1 MSHQPKTTI
10 HVTNITKDKATLK
23 RMFQEMEGFRR
34 ISFHQDYCFVCFD
47 DLSSATKAI
56 DQIHSQTDM
65 LAAYAKHGVASAT
78 TPTIVVP
85 SSRILYVSL
94 FSYFTES
101 ELTRIFRMYEG
112 FDSCR
117 FFPSHALV
125 RFRDMECSKIALED
139 LNSTTNL
146 FANYSTKGAKQSNGR
161 SRRGTT
167 GSAPGV
173 AGSLSTSAAR
183 SNGAG
188 PSAAADKETES
199 TNSRRDQSGSLA
211 GAGQPK
217 RTIHVTNI
225 DNDKASILDLF
236 SKFDGFQ
243 RVAFYADYCFVC
255 FEDTRAAS
263 KAIEELLFK
272 TTMKANF
279 AKADFIPH
287 VIPPTSIGHPN
298 HIVRVSDYPSN
309 TSEQDLVRVLERYEG
324 FCDIHFYHASC
335 LAHYAD
341 QPCARRALEGIN
353 ENTNFT
359 AIYSKKGVGSRGRH
373 ARTGGRG
380 AAAQQQQQQP
390 QHHQQ
395 SSGNGRTASPPRPT
409 VTIQAEEVNPISPPS
424 QASPNSSGRGG
435 DGSSSSP
442 RASPSPDAGEISRQH
457 VDNEEDE
464 KDSEDNENDNES
476 EPRQADDSD
485 STDEDA
491 EHSDAESGEFVQ
503 PKQADDTALPVAAE
517 MRDGE
522 ERDKSAGDQSHP
534 FSRVMFDEANA
545 LLTQDTFAQQNDRN
559 GSASQVDGVS
569 TNVPP
574 PQSSQAQ
581 MNPPPA
587 ATRRHH
593 SEVHKHMHFA
603 ANFTHQHFHM
613 APSPQQQPP
622 QHLQQHHR
630 INLESMPVGGGGLV
644 QPYSGDMEM
653 DFKRQHG
660 ALGTSMLPYSLA
672 TASRAVAA
680 QDAAGHRADAGT
692 AIAGPGGIVSSHH
705 YDHGALLLEKANVEN
720 QLVAAKSFIDDL
732 FAQYMHLEQE
742 NRMLRQSHHQ
752 HQQFAPSQLTF
763 PPGQQQQPQ
772 QQQQHAYHIGGPALA
787 GVSPAAHA
795 QQQQQ
800 LSPID
805 QTALSAASS
814 TSSKLALGESGS
826 TGDVSGA
833 TSSVSHIP
841 TTGSASHVT
850 SSSSSSSHPWP
861 PQPQHQL
868 DPHQYQQQALQ
879 RHPSQQQPHP
889 PLPPQQHSQQQQQQQ
904 EQDPHGQA
912 TALSLPATQQQ
923 QQQHQQ
929 QQQEQQDTAA
939 TVDALRR
946 EVARLH
952 ERLRKRD
959 VEYARL
965 DAAHKSCGVL
975 QGLLAMC
982 E

>member
-10 HVTNITKDKATLK
+10 HVTNITKDKAALK

-112 FDSCR
+112 FD
-117 FFPSHALV
+117 

-167 GSAPGV
+167 GTAPV
-173 AGSLSTSAAR
+173 SAGSLSTSAAR
-183 SNGAG
+183 NNGAG
-188 PSAAADKETES
+188 PPTAAEKDTES
-199 TNSRRDQSGSLA
+199 THPRRELSGSLA

-236 SKFDGFQ
+236 SKFEGFQ

-255 FEDTRAAS
+255 FDDTRAAS

-287 VIPPTSIGHPN
+287 VIPPASIGHPN

-373 ARTGGRG
+373 ARTSGRG
-380 AAAQQQQQQP
+380 SAAQQQQQQ
-390 QHHQQ
+390 QQQQ
-395 SSGNGRTASPPRPT
+395 SIGSGRTASPSRLS
-409 VTIQAEEVNPISPPS
+409 VAIQAEEVNPISPPS

-442 RASPSPDAGEISRQH
+442 RASPSPSAGEIPRQH
-457 VDNEEDE
+457 GGNEEDE
-464 KDSEDNENDNES
+464 KDSEDNENDNGS
-476 EPRQADDSD
+476 EPRQAEDSD
-485 STDEDA
+485 GTDEDA
-491 EHSDAESGEFVQ
+491 EQSDEESGLFAQ
-503 PKQADDTALPVAAE
+503 PEHAAAAE

-522 ERDKSAGDQSHP
+522 EIDNDSAGDQSHP
-534 FSRVMFDEANA
+534 SSRVVFDEAER
-545 LLTQDTFAQQNDRN
+545 LITQDPFAQHDRN
-559 GSASQVDGVS
+559 ESTSQVNTVPA
-569 TNVPP
+569 NHPP
-574 PQSSQAQ
+574 PQPSQTQ
-581 MNPPPA
+581 MDPTPA
-587 ATRRHH
+587 ATRTHH

-613 APSPQQQPP
+613 VPPPPQQQPP

-653 DFKRQHG
+653 DFKRQNG

-672 TASRAVAA
+672 TANRAAAA
-680 QDAAGHRADAGT
+680 QETAGHRADAGT
-692 AIAGPGGIVSSHH
+692 TIAGPGIVSSHH

-763 PPGQQQQPQ
+763 PPGQQQQAHQ
-772 QQQQHAYHIGGPALA
+772 EQQQHSYHIGGPSPA

-795 QQQQQ
+795 QQQQ

-805 QTALSAASS
+805 RSALSAASS
-814 TSSKLALGESGS
+814 TSSHLAPGESGS
-826 TGDVSGA
+826 AGDASGA

-841 TTGSASHVT
+841 TTGSASHAR
-850 SSSSSSSHPWP
+850 SSSSSSWP
-861 PQPQHQL
+861 PKPQHQH
-868 DPHQYQQQALQ
+868 DPHQYQQQALH
-879 RHPSQQQPHP
+879 RHPTQQQPHP
-889 PLPPQQHSQQQQQQQ
+889 LPPPPQHSQQQQQQQ
-904 EQDPHGQA
+904 PQEQDPHAQA
-912 TALSLPATQQQ
+912 TATSLPAIQKQQQ
-923 QQQHQQ
+923 QQQQR
-929 QQQEQQDTAA
+929 EQQDTAA